1 MVSGWRGLDDE
12 TINLLCS
19 STHAAHHLRLLVLQQ
34 QGAPGLIEQIV
45 PAAAAE
51 GDLGENSGVS
61 SFTVAPNHRL
71 GRRAVRGPPCSV
83 IYPQHQKCD
92 LYHKLP
98 RQNIRHCNLLF
109 PLAPLSCL
117 SVHRSPL
124 GILPFLAVPS
134 VEPENMSTYVIVE
147 EPGDWP
153 CHDRLSADRPHL
165 PATRSA
171 HHRQGQDRTLLMKFE
186 QADRLMI

>member
-1 MVSGWRGLDDE
+1 
-12 TINLLCS
+12 S
-19 STHAAHHLRLLVLQQ
+19 SARAAR
-34 QGAPGLIEQIV
+34 
-45 PAAAAE
+45 
-51 GDLGENSGVS
+51 
-61 SFTVAPNHRL
+61 TVNT
-71 GRRAVRGPPCSV
+71 GSPCSV

-124 GILPFLAVPS
+124 GILPFLAVLS

-153 CHDRLSADRPHL
+153 CHADYLLTARTYLQHGLPTTGGRPRIINL
-165 PATRSA
+165 CRSLE
-171 HHRQGQDRTLLMKFE
+171 H
-186 QADRLMI
+186 